1 MKKVL
6 GRLLILTLGL
16 TVLSGCDLFSLG
28 GETNT
33 TTKGDE
39 DHEVKGLVLK
49 DYSTSVFQNSKYE
62 FDGKVYL
69 SYEDSSIADY
79 EVTSDCS
86 FSEVDTSTIGQS
98 ELKVSYEGSKYIYS
112 KKVYIDVKEYVTL
125 KDLVVENYTSS
136 IKRGNTYTFNGTV
149 TAKYSNN
156 TSKDVTKLAKISTL
170 DTSSAGQKP
179 LDISYTEDGITKTKT
194 VEIKVYEARAKLS
207 KIVATG
213 YTTEVE
219 KNGTYNFDGVVTAT
233 FADNTTEVVTGDCE
247 FDYDKSFS
255 TSSVGTKSLKI
266 KYTTNYT
273 NTSGQEV
280 ENYKTTTA
288 SVTVISILTGIS
300 CEDLVVGLNKSKTI
314 SPTFIPSDATY
325 KGVTY
330 ESSDPSTASVDA
342 NGTITAYVLGSVTIT
357 ATSTKYSNIST
368 TFNVTVENVVQDEW
382 TILLYIAG
390 NNLESDSYQGG
401 AATEDLQEIA
411 SVSGQPDDIN
421 VVVQAGGANSWKST
435 YSSVINKDKRN
446 RFHLNNKTYVKDSQD
461 NKVNMGDEKNFRE
474 FLEWG
479 INTYPADKIG
489 VVLWNHGGAMS
500 GCCGDEQFG
509 DDYLTIEEANNAFRD
524 AKINTGYASKFEFI
538 GYDCCLMQVQDIAGI
553 NAQYAKYQI
562 ASQESEWGYGWSYDK
577 WIDDLFAKKT
587 TPEILKAC
595 VDGFKQDTTS
605 AYGSGSGNDQTLSY
619 VNLQYWDAY
628 ETAWE
633 NMATT
638 LNGIITSSSTWSTL
652 KSLLNSCQR
661 FGGTQYGST
670 MYYMFD
676 VFDVGH
682 FLTKM
687 QASSSPYKSNTT
699 LMSQANAVQTA
710 YYNLIGYE
718 WHGGGSSNAT
728 GLSLFAPVSGYSS
741 TSDYTT
747 GSTPFT
753 AWRNLCLKVWNWS
766 Y

>member
-6 GRLLILTLGL
+6 GKLLVLTLGV
-16 TVLSGCDLFSLG
+16 TALSSCDLFSLG
-28 GETNT
+28 GQQTAVIR
-33 TTKGDE
+33 GDE

-49 DYSTSVFQNSKYE
+49 DYATSVTQNTEYV
-62 FDGKVYL
+62 FNGKVFL
-69 SYEDSSIADY
+69 SYVDSSVDELEITNECTY
-79 EVTSDCS
+79 ST
-86 FSEVDTSTIGQS
+86 VDTSEIGKS
-98 ELKVSYEGSKYIYS
+98 EFKVSYEGSKYIYS
-112 KKVYIDVKEYVTL
+112 KKVYIDVKELVVL
-125 KDLVVENYTSS
+125 QDLVIENYTSS
-136 IKRGNTYTFNGTV
+136 IKKGNTYTFNGTV
-149 TAKYSNN
+149 TAVYSNQ
-156 TSKDVTKLAKISTL
+156 TTKDVTKDVKVSTL
-170 DTSSAGQKP
+170 DTSSAGLKP
-179 LDISYTEDGITKTKT
+179 LDISLTDDGKTLKKT

-219 KNGTYNFDGVVTAT
+219 KDGTYSFDGIVTAT
-233 FADNTTEVVTGDCE
+233 FADNSTEVVTNDCE
-247 FDYDKSFS
+247 FDYDNSFS
-255 TSSVGTKSLKI
+255 TSSSGTKSLKI

-273 NTSGQEV
+273 NTSGQEI
-280 ENYKTTTA
+280 ENFKTTTA
-288 SVTVISILTGIS
+288 SISVISILTGIS
-300 CEDLVVGLNKSKTI
+300 CDDLVIGLNKSKTI

-330 ESSDPSTASVDA
+330 ESSDPSTASVDS
-342 NGTITAYVLGSVTIT
+342 NGTITGYVLGSVTIT
-357 ATSTKYSNIST
+357 VTSSKYSSIST
-368 TFNVTVENVVQDEW
+368 TFNVTIENVVQDEW

-411 SVSGQPDDIN
+411 SVSGQPDDVN
-421 VVVQAGGANSWKST
+421 VVVQAGGAKSWKST

-461 NKVNMGDEKNFRE
+461 AKVNMGDEDNFRE

-479 INTYPADKIG
+479 IQTYPADKIG
-489 VVLWNHGGAMS
+489 VILWNHGGAMS

-509 DDYLTIEEANNAFRD
+509 DDYLTIEEANNAF
-524 AKINTGYASKFEFI
+524 AKAKSNTGYASKFEFI
-538 GYDCCLMQVQDIAGI
+538 GYDCCLMQVQDIAGV

-587 TPEILKAC
+587 TPEILTAC
-595 VDGFKQDTTS
+595 VDGFKEDTTS

-638 LNGIITSSSTWSTL
+638 LNGIVTSSSTWNTL
-652 KSLLNSCQR
+652 KNLLNSCQR
-661 FGGTQYGST
+661 FGQTYG
-670 MYYMFD
+670 YYPFD

-687 QASSSPYKSNTT
+687 QASSSPYKSNST
-699 LMSQANAVQTA
+699 LMSQANAAQAA
-710 YYNLIGYE
+710 YNSLVVYE

-741 TSDYTT
+741 TSDYTE

-753 AWRNLCLKVWNWS
+753 AWRDLCLKVWNWS